1 MRNSSAANTTKT
13 ATLASNHRFVFMGS
27 SAYSRSASDDVELL
41 DSLRD
46 VPILRFLG
54 VQLDLQAQ
62 VVDAVGVPERVLVA
76 DLARLE
82 QVEQRLI
89 EGLHAELARLLHDFL
104 DLVHLALEDQVGN
117 ERGVEHDL
125 DRGAAA
131 PAFLQGD
138 EALRNEP
145 PQIERQVHQQLLAA
159 LLGEEVDDAVQGL
172 VGAVRVQRRKA
183 QVPGLGEGD
192 RVIHRFAVADLA
204 DQDDV
209 GRLAQGVLER
219 GLPVH
224 GVDADF
230 ALGDE
235 AALVRVGELDR
246 VLDGDDVAVGVLV
259 AVADHRRERGGFA
272 RTRGPHHDH
281 QAALGHD
288 HVLQHGREAE
298 VLDPG
303 YGGGDHPQHD
313 TDVRLLDE
321 GVDAEPPYACR
332 IDREVALLGRF
343 ELGSLPDVHD
353 RAGEVDGVRGCERL
367 VRDGRHLA
375 VDLDLRG
382 KANGDVDVG
391 GYL

>member
-13 ATLASNHRFVFMGS
+13 ATLDSNHRFVFMGS
-27 SAYSRSASDDVELL
+27 SAYSRSASDDVEVL

-54 VQLDLQAQ
+54 VQLDIQAQ
-62 VVDAVGVPERVLVA
+62 VVDAVGVPQGVFVA
-76 DLARLE
+76 DLARFE

-89 EGLHAELARLLHDFL
+89 EGLHAELARHLHDFL

-117 ERGVEHDL
+117 ERGVEHDF
-125 DRGAAA
+125 DPDAAA
-131 PAFLQGD
+131 LAFLQGD

-145 PQIERQVHQQLLAA
+145 PQIERQVHQQLLAP

-183 QVPGLGEGD
+183 QVPGLGESD
-192 RVIHRFAVADLA
+192 RVIHRLAVADLA

-224 GVDADF
+224 GVHADF
-230 ALGDE
+230 ALGNE

-259 AVADHRRERGGFA
+259 AVSDHRRERGGLA
-272 RTRGPHHDH
+272 RTRGPYHDH

-288 HVLQHGREAE
+288 HVLQYVRELE

-303 YGGGDHPQHD
+303 NGGGDHPQHD

-321 GVDAEPPYACR
+321 GIDAEPPYAR
-332 IDREVALLGRF
+332 GVDREVAFLARF
-343 ELGSLPDVHD
+343 ELVGLPVVHD

-375 VDLDLRG
+375 VDLDRRG
-382 KANGDVDVG
+382 EGPR
-391 GYL
+391 

>member
-1 MRNSSAANTTKT
+1 MRNSSAATTTKT
-13 ATLASNHRFVFMGS
+13 APLASPQRFVFMGS
-27 SAYSRSASDDVELL
+27 SACSASASDDVEVLE
-41 DSLRD
+41 SLRD
-46 VPILRFLG
+46 VPVLRFLG
-54 VQLDLQAQ
+54 VQLDVQPQ
-62 VVDAVGVPERVLVA
+62 VVHAVGVRQRVMYA
-76 DLARLE
+76 NLARLE

-125 DRGAAA
+125 DRGAATF
-131 PAFLQGD
+131 AFLQGD

-145 PQIERQVHQQLLAA
+145 PQIERQVHQQLLAP
-159 LLGEEVDDAVQGL
+159 LLGEEVDDAIQRL
-172 VGAVRVQRRKA
+172 IGAVRVQRCKA
-183 QVPGLGEGD
+183 QVAGLGEGH
-192 RVIHRFAVADLA
+192 RVIHGLPVADLA

-209 GRLAQGVLER
+209 GRLAQGGLER

-224 GVDADF
+224 GVHADF
-230 ALGDE
+230 ALGNE

-259 AVADHRRERGGFA
+259 AVADHRRERGGLA
-272 RTRGPHHDH
+272 RTRGPYHDH

-288 HVLQHGREAE
+288 HVLQYVREPE

-303 YGGGDHPQHD
+303 NGGGDPPQHD

-321 GVDAEPPYACR
+321 RIDAEPPYAR
-332 IDREVALLGRF
+332 GVDREVAFLARF
-343 ELGSLPDVHD
+343 ELGSLPVVHD

-375 VDLDLRG
+375 VDLDRRG
-382 KANGDVDVG
+382 KADRKSTRLN
-391 GYL
+391 